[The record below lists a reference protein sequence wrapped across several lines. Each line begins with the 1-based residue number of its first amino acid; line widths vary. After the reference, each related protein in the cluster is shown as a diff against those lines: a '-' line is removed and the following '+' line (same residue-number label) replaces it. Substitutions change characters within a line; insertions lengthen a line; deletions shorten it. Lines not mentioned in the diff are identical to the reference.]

1 MQACTTAP
9 TTLLLLLCAQLSST
23 AVHVGSQPSAA
34 RRATIRPNSVAEPP
48 ELDRAPL
55 PPPPP
60 PTPATRQ
67 FAQSKAIRA
76 ADPEVPATLGP
87 AIHELNSL
95 IEQEPRNSDFYF
107 LRASLACYAHAGEED
122 ILHDVAASMSLH
134 DSHRSAYETL
144 REHHVLKAKIEF
156 EHGHYQEAMRD
167 LDEAIK
173 EDYETAQQVFN
184 DGKTKASMTTQPCAW
199 TLPDLDALAD
209 RFQADYRPP
218 LYRGLYLSYFLAF
231 DLNSDYKPVLDAFNH
246 AAELAHTSPLP
257 HFFTGTLY
265 TIGRL
270 GGLMS
275 IANAKCLD
283 YIVPR
288 TEPCAALDDA
298 RRTGVRAL
306 TRAIALDSKF
316 TPAYAIRANALYD
329 LKEYRQAIRDYDQV
343 LELAVR
349 GKPTRSTYNDRGLA
363 KMALRDYRS
372 AVKDFDQS
380 ISLGCDESC
389 QSYDNRADAYLKLG
403 EYAKAIADINRSIN
417 RVLTHAVFLMNIEQF
432 RRIYPEYDS
441 VSDDVLCEKLRAMFF
456 PTFSRANFAEEFLI
470 RSKNYS
476 STVLPDLYIKR
487 GDAYASLKQKAMA
500 TRDYD
505 RISRAF
511 PDSAAIYFVEMN
523 GKRVRRRG
531 D

>member
-1 MQACTTAP
+1 M
-9 TTLLLLLCAQLSST
+9 
-23 AVHVGSQPSAA
+23 
-34 RRATIRPNSVAEPP
+34 EPP
-48 ELDRAPL
+48 ELSGAPQQPL
-55 PPPPP
+55 PP

-76 ADPEVPATLGP
+76 ADPEVAATLGP
-87 AIHELNSL
+87 AIHELNAL
-95 IEQEPRNSDFYF
+95 IEQEPRNSDFYL
-107 LRASLACYAHAGEED
+107 LRASLACYAHAGEEN
-122 ILHDVAASMSLH
+122 ILHDVAASMSFH

-144 REHHVLKAKIEF
+144 REHHALKAKVEF
-156 EHGHYQEAMRD
+156 EHGHYQDAMLD

-173 EDYETAQQVFN
+173 EEYETAQQVID
-184 DGKTKASMTTQPCAW
+184 DGKTKPSMTTQPCVW

-209 RFQADYRPP
+209 RFPADYRPQ

-231 DLNSDYKPVLDAFNH
+231 DLNSDYKPVLDAFNR

-275 IANAKCLD
+275 IASAKCLG
-283 YIVPR
+283 YVVPR

-306 TRAIALDSKF
+306 TRAVALDAKF
-316 TPAYAIRANALYD
+316 TPAYAIRATALYD
-329 LKEYRQAIRDYDQV
+329 LKEYRQAIRDYDEV

-363 KMALRDYRS
+363 KMGLRDYAG

-380 ISLGCDESC
+380 ISLGCEESC

-403 EYAKAIADINRSIN
+403 EYTKAIADINRSIN
-417 RVLTHAVFLMNIEQF
+417 RVLGYAVFLMNIEQF
-432 RRIYPEYDS
+432 RHIYPEYDNI
-441 VSDDVLCEKLRAMFF
+441 SDDVLSEKLRAMFF
-456 PTFSRANFAEEFLI
+456 PTFSRADFAEEFLI
-470 RSKNYS
+470 RSKNFS

-505 RISRAF
+505 RVSRAF
-511 PDSAAIYFVEMN
+511 PDSSAIYFVEMN